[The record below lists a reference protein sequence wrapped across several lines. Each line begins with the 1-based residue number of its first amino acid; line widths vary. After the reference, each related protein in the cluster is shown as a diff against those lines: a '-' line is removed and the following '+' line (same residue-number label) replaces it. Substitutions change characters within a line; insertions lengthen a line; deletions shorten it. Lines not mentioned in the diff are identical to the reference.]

1 MIQIYYKYTEWED
14 FQNGMFET
22 KFKNEDELI
31 LKAAKL
37 LSNEIEFYNTSLK
50 VLDNWKISSDVNLSN
65 KNSNRQSW
73 IGQAACCYAFGVPEI
88 LTRKAWNGLDN
99 TIKIKANLI
108 ADKIIKVYERKY
120 FEIHTIVEK
129 EMLF

>member
-37 LSNEIEFYNTSLK
+37 L
-50 VLDNWKISSDVNLSN
+50 
-65 KNSNRQSW
+65 R
-73 IGQAACCYAFGVPEI
+73 
-88 LTRKAWNGLDN
+88 NGLDN

-120 FEIHTIVEK
+120 FEIHTIVGK

>member
-73 IGQAACCYAFGVPEI
+73 IGQAACCFAFKVPELI
-88 LTRKAWNGLDN
+88 TRKAWNTLDN
-99 TIKIKANLI
+99 KTKIEANLI
-108 ADKIIKVYERKY
+108 ADKIIRIYERKY
-120 FEIHTIVEK
+120 FELHRDMGEK
-129 EMLF
+129 MLF

>member
-120 FEIHTIVEK
+120 FEIHTIVGK

>member
-99 TIKIKANLI
+99 TIKIKTNLI